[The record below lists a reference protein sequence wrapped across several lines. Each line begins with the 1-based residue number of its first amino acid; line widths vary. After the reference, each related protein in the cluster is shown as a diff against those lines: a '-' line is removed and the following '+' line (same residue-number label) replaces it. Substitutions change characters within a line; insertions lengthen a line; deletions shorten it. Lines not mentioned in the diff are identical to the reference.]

1 MKLTFTFWL
10 SKQKNH
16 SFFGSVQPELTST
29 FWLHLNRPKGAVH
42 HLLKLSSLPKQCPN
56 QLLSTDCGPTVTQ
69 VLSNCQQTVGQ
80 LSTDCGPTVKQVIR
94 RSQPPTPPRRTF
106 HWPMLLLPPRRW
118 MLQGNSSPPA
128 PQTPGVG
135 TEKTQSQL
143 CHWLAVCISTTVHT
157 PSL

>member
-56 QLLSTDCGPTVTQ
+56 QLLSTDCGPTV
-69 VLSNCQQTVGQ
+69 
-80 LSTDCGPTVKQVIR
+80 KQVIR
-94 RSQPPTPPRRTF
+94 RSQPPTPPLRTF